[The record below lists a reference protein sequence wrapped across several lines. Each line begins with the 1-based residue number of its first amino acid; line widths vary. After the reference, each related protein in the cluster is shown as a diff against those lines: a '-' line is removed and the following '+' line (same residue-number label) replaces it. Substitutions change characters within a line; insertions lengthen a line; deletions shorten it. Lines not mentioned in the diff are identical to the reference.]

1 MKIYMVIIYLP
12 KMRIIKLTLAVGIVP
27 LNKLQENDF
36 DYKCIINDK
45 KKINRGTRNNNLN
58 RGSWAFGCKILETKE
73 AFKNP
78 TCFLDSIK
86 SDF

>member
-1 MKIYMVIIYLP
+1 MLGVGIRHFIRYRQMSMKIYVVIIYLP

-45 KKINRGTRNNNLN
+45 KKGDTGT
-58 RGSWAFGCKILETKE
+58 I
-73 AFKNP
+73 
-78 TCFLDSIK
+78 I
-86 SDF
+86 